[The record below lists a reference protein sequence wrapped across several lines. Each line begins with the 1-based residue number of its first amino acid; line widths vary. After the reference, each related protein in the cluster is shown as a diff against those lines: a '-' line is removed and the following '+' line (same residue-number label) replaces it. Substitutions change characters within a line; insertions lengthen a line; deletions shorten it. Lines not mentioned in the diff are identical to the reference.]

1 MKVSVIV
8 PNYNHAK
15 YLRERIESILSQ
27 TYKDF
32 ELIILDDASTD
43 NSREI
48 ILEYAGKFPAII
60 TSFNEQNSGNPG
72 KQWNR
77 GVQLARGEFIW
88 IAESDDFA
96 ENEFLRRAVSEIM
109 KSEETG
115 IVFCDTFILDEQ
127 KRIKYRFSDK
137 MCTENNVKV
146 LTINSFIRNPIPN
159 VSSVLFRKS
168 AYLMAGGADTSMKFC
183 GDWLLYMKIRKSS
196 GVVYIPEP
204 LSTFRLHE
212 NSRYH
217 LHYSGRQYLNEK
229 VKVFR
234 DLIKESGFRP
244 LMFFMVLK
252 SIMISFCLQIV
263 CSIKLPASL
272 TPVRPRTPGKV
283 EYI

>member
-27 TYKDF
+27 TNKDF

-77 GVQLARGEFIW
+77 GVQLSSGEFIW

-96 ENEFLRRAVSEIM
+96 EPDFLRRTVLEIM
-109 KSEETG
+109 KSEKNG
-115 IVFCDTFILDEQ
+115 LVYCDTVILDEQ
-127 KRIKYRFSDK
+127 KSIKYRFSDK
-137 MCTENNVKV
+137 MNSGKTVKL
-146 LTINSFIRNPIPN
+146 LTLQSFVRNPIPN
-159 VSSVLFRKS
+159 VSSVLFRKNT
-168 AYLMAGGADTSMKFC
+168 YLRAGGADTSMKFC

-196 GVVYIPEP
+196 DVVYIPEP

-217 LHYSGRQYLNEK
+217 LHYSNWEYLNEK
-229 VKVFR
+229 VKVLR
-234 DLIKESGFRP
+234 YLIKESGFRP

-252 SIMISFCLQIV
+252 SIMISFCLQTV

-272 TPVRPRTPGKV
+272 TPVRPRTPGK
-283 EYI
+283 